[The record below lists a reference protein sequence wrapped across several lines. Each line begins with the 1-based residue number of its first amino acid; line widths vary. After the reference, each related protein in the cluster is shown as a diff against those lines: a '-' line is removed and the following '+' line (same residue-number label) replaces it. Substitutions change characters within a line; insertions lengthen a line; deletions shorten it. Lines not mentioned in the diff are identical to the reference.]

1 MKKNKLLTALALAS
15 AAFAVSAQNIA
26 TVNGKPIPKSLQD
39 EWVAQL
45 VANGGKDTPE
55 ARRQITEN
63 LVANALVEQEAAKR
77 KISDDPKV
85 KFALDYAK
93 FRILQEALL
102 RDEMAK
108 HPVSEKEIKARYEE
122 EKAALGNKE
131 YEVSHILVK
140 DQKTA
145 ENIEKKLAAGGN
157 FAALAKEFSV
167 DTGAKEN
174 GGDLGWNRPAVFVKP
189 FADAVKN
196 MKKGEN
202 YHHVPHNTDLE
213 TLSLELLALHLPQ
226 DTPIS
231 SLLLVSQK
239 SNLTLTIKNHHCPES
254 PAYYIKYTYYL
265 FQHNED

>member
-1 MKKNKLLTALALAS
+1 MKKIKLLTALALAS

-167 DTGAKEN
+167 DTGAK
-174 GGDLGWNRPAVFVKP
+174 F
-189 FADAVKN
+189 
-196 MKKGEN
+196 
-202 YHHVPHNTDLE
+202 TDVSFPLNIPK
-213 TLSLELLALHLPQ
+213 LFLA
-226 DTPIS
+226 
-231 SLLLVSQK
+231 
-239 SNLTLTIKNHHCPES
+239 
-254 PAYYIKYTYYL
+254 
-265 FQHNED
+265 

>member
-1 MKKNKLLTALALAS
+1 MKKIKLLTALALAS

-102 RDEMAK
+102 
-108 HPVSEKEIKARYEE
+108 
-122 EKAALGNKE
+122 
-131 YEVSHILVK
+131 
-140 DQKTA
+140 
-145 ENIEKKLAAGGN
+145 
-157 FAALAKEFSV
+157 
-167 DTGAKEN
+167 
-174 GGDLGWNRPAVFVKP
+174 
-189 FADAVKN
+189 
-196 MKKGEN
+196 
-202 YHHVPHNTDLE
+202 
-213 TLSLELLALHLPQ
+213 
-226 DTPIS
+226 
-231 SLLLVSQK
+231 
-239 SNLTLTIKNHHCPES
+239 
-254 PAYYIKYTYYL
+254 
-265 FQHNED
+265 

>member
-1 MKKNKLLTALALAS
+1 MKKIKLLAALALAS

-77 KISDDPKV
+77 RTPAV
-85 KFALDYAK
+85 
-93 FRILQEALL
+93 
-102 RDEMAK
+102 

-131 YEVSHILVK
+131 YEISHILVK

-145 ENIEKKLAAGGN
+145 EDIEKKLAVGGN

-167 DTGAKEN
+167 DTGAKES

-196 MKKGEN
+196 MKKGEISKAPVKTEFGW
-202 YHHVPHNTDLE
+202 HIIKFTVVRKSPSRLT
-213 TLSLELLALHLPQ
+213 TLLRIRSAKVW
-226 DTPIS
+226 S
-231 SLLLVSQK
+231 
-239 SNLTLTIKNHHCPES
+239 
-254 PAYYIKYTYYL
+254 
-265 FQHNED
+265 